1 MELSKKLSV
10 PEEKNGTRL
19 DIFLCEETGTSRT
32 KIQKIIRSGGMTIN
46 GGKIKKVGIPVC
58 TNDVIEI
65 NEEPYEKKRQR
76 RLAERE
82 DPGLLEMIRIVS
94 ETPDYLVMVK
104 PAGLLTHPTDAGET
118 ITVTGWLVD
127 RFPDIKNVGEDA
139 DRPGI
144 VHRLDKEASGLLVIP
159 KTQDMFHHLKRQ
171 FQERRIYKEYT
182 VLAHGTINADHG
194 TIDFAIDRG
203 KEGRM
208 AARPKING
216 ISLQT
221 VETMQEGK
229 EAITEFRVARR
240 FSRYT
245 LLAVTIHTGR
255 THQIRVHLFAYG
267 HPVVGDVL
275 YANKKLIGKRD
286 ATLHRLFLHAAKLC
300 FNDYSGT
307 QRCFEAALPEELT
320 AFLGELN

>member
-1 MELSKKLSV
+1 MEISKKLFV
-10 PEEKNGTRL
+10 PEEKNGRRL
-19 DIFLCEETGTSRT
+19 DLFLSEETGMSRT

-46 GGKIKKVGIPVC
+46 GEKIKKVGIPARA
-58 TNDVIEI
+58 NDVIEI
-65 NEEPYEKKRQR
+65 NEAPYEKKRQR

-82 DPGLLEMIRIVS
+82 DPGLLEMVRIVS
-94 ETPDYLVMVK
+94 ETPDYLVLIK

-118 ITVTGWLVD
+118 IAVTTWLLN

-159 KTQDMFHHLKRQ
+159 KTQDMFRHLKQQ
-171 FQERRIYKEYT
+171 FQERRIYKEYM
-182 VLAHGTINADHG
+182 VLAHGTIDANQDI
-194 TIDFAIDRG
+194 IDFEIDRG

-216 ISLQT
+216 ISLHT
-221 VETMQEGK
+221 VGIMQEGK
-229 EAITEFRVARR
+229 EAITEFRVVQR

-267 HPVVGDVL
+267 HPVVGDAL

-286 ATLHRLFLHAAKLC
+286 KKLHRLFLHAAKLC
-300 FNDYSGT
+300 FYDYSRT

-320 AFLGELN
+320 AFLGELK